1 MRQTDQTAQAYGS
14 LIKCNIVLTLR
25 RGTDGVFAHKDG
37 AFAGKACA
45 LFLFAFSLS
54 FVIIWLEH
62 GTETT
67 ESERWYCNERC
78 YEALVHALK
87 ILVP

>member
-45 LFLFAFSLS
+45 LFFCF
-54 FVIIWLEH
+54 FVEFCDHLAGAWHRDNRIRKVVLQ
-62 GTETT
+62 
-67 ESERWYCNERC
+67 
-78 YEALVHALK
+78 
-87 ILVP
+87 